1 MHRVQTYL
9 VALRTMCTGCAFSAG
24 RPAALAHQD
33 CHQQQ
38 RVGGK
43 AQAHLHDTTASQ
55 QTCLVALCTRMH
67 RGWFSKPAKSACT
80 PQKPARIQ
88 HDCTLHVDA
97 TGLTAHSYTY
107 ISLCCCVMSQARNA
121 ALRREK
127 ELMARH
133 YAQLKAALD
142 RGRAAAADRLKQL
155 SVMSG
160 AAMQVC
166 NAAQLRA

>member
-1 MHRVQTYL
+1 M
-9 VALRTMCTGCAFSAG
+9 
-24 RPAALAHQD
+24 P
-33 CHQQQ
+33 
-38 RVGGK
+38 
-43 AQAHLHDTTASQ
+43 
-55 QTCLVALCTRMH
+55 
-67 RGWFSKPAKSACT
+67 
-80 PQKPARIQ
+80 
-88 HDCTLHVDA
+88 
-97 TGLTAHSYTY
+97 
-107 ISLCCCVMSQARNA
+107 QARNA

-166 NAAQLRA
+166 NAAQLRAKVDAPIIERNLLAPIYTPRAIKAVHQYALSVL